1 MAGPLEGLTDEQ
13 ILRMVN
19 TDLMGA
25 IRTTGVPEGH
35 GAAILRSGNAG
46 ESMTIALSGPVSA
59 FFEAERTRDLE
70 ALGRCF
76 SDRAIVRDEGRTVEG
91 PDAIKRWMKEAK
103 AKYNHTVEPLGV
115 THRDGLTV
123 VTARVAGTFPN
134 SPLDLQHLFAVA
146 GGKIV
151 SLEIR

>member
-1 MAGPLEGLTDEQ
+1 
-13 ILRMVN
+13 
-19 TDLMGA
+19 
-25 IRTTGVPEGH
+25 
-35 GAAILRSGNAG
+35 
-46 ESMTIALSGPVSA
+46 MTIALSGPVSA
-59 FFEAERTRDLE
+59 FFEAERTQDLE

-76 SDRAIVRDEGRTVEG
+76 SERAIVRDEGRTVEG

-115 THRDGLTV
+115 SHRDGLIV
-123 VTARVAGTFPN
+123 VTARVAGAFPN
-134 SPLDLQHLFAVA
+134 SPLDLQHLFAVE